1 MNNTQYKKEFSRL
14 RPKLLNI
21 ARKILN
27 DDEEAEDAVQDA
39 LLRIWQLHEQLKP
52 PIDSFV
58 FILLRNICISTLRRR
73 PSTTAIEDIQL
84 EMTMEEDEKQRMEQ
98 TMLIVENL
106 PDKQQTIL
114 RLRHMEGMEMSE
126 IASLLCTT
134 EAAIRKSLSR
144 ARQQVREMFKK
155 RTDLD

>member
-27 DDEEAEDAVQDA
+27 DDEEAEDAVQDV

-52 PIDSFV
+52 PIDSFA

>member
-52 PIDSFV
+52 PIDSFA

-155 RTDLD
+155 RIDLD

>member
-52 PIDSFV
+52 PIDSFA

>member
-52 PIDSFV
+52 PIDSFA

-114 RLRHMEGMEMSE
+114 RLRHMEGMEMSK

>member
-52 PIDSFV
+52 PIDSFA

-155 RTDLD
+155 RADLD

>member
-52 PIDSFV
+52 PIDSFA
-58 FILLRNICISTLRRR
+58 FTLLRNICISTLRRR